1 MNLQQLR
8 YIVAVAE
15 YGTITRAAQTLHMGQ
30 PALTQAIRALERE
43 LGAELFERTSRGL
56 VLTDAGRVLVA
67 GATRALDELGDAVER
82 VRALGTD
89 DQLVLRLV
97 ARPAAARDPGVA
109 LVARIRGARPDVLVR
124 VDLVES
130 VDEATDLLFADGADL
145 ALTDPVGAVA
155 GLVSCD
161 VGVHRFVALL
171 PPGAQV
177 PDPIGWDALA
187 RFPMIGTARSDRRWR
202 AVDAAFV
209 GAGAAAEVVVEVN
222 RRELVLPLVA
232 AGVGA
237 CIGYEFQRDEA
248 ERLGITCASLEP
260 ERSRPVTL
268 VRQQRALAP
277 HVEECWALI
286 TGGDGGPSPF

>member
-56 VLTDAGRVLVA
+56 ILTDAGRVLVA
-67 GATRALDELGDAVER
+67 GATRALDELGDAVDR

-89 DQLVLRLV
+89 DQPVLRLV
-97 ARPAAARDPGVA
+97 ARPAAAHDPGVE
-109 LVARIRGARPDVLVR
+109 LIARLRAARPHVLVR
-124 VDLVES
+124 VELVES
-130 VDEATDLLFADGADL
+130 VDEATDLLFADGADF
-145 ALTDPVGAVA
+145 ALTDPVGDLA

-161 VGVHRFVALL
+161 VAVHRFVALL
-171 PPGAQV
+171 PPGARAS
-177 PDPIGWDALA
+177 DPIGWDALA
-187 RFPMIGTARSDRRWR
+187 TYPMIGTARSDRRWR
-202 AVDAAFV
+202 AVDAAFL
-209 GAGAAAEVVVEVN
+209 GAGAAADVVVEVN

-237 CIGYEFQRDEA
+237 CIGYEHQRAEA
-248 ERLGITCASLEP
+248 ERLGITCVTLEP
-260 ERSRPVTL
+260 DRARPVTL
-268 VRQQRALAP
+268 VRQQRTLPP

-286 TGGDGGPSPF
+286 TAGDTAPSPI